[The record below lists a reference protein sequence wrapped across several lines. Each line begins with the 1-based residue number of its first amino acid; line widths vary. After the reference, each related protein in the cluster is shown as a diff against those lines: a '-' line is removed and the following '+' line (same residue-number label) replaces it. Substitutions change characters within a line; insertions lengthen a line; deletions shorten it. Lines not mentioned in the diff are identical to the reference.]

1 MPDDMGS
8 LRVDVEVENP
18 LRPGLRKLLLVSML
32 LGPLGCGDGKR
43 PEPAADAGAA
53 GALGAAPDI
62 SRTTF
67 APSLGVDLAA
77 MRQTPRGAWIRDL
90 TLGTGAAVGAGT
102 QVAIHYVGA
111 LPDGKQFDAN
121 GPADQPFV
129 FRIDAGEV
137 VPGFDEGVLGMKA
150 GGRRQVIIPP
160 ALGYGAQGNG
170 PIPGNSILVFTID
183 LVRVQ

>member
-1 MPDDMGS
+1 M
-8 LRVDVEVENP
+8 
-18 LRPGLRKLLLVSML
+18 RKLLVFML
-32 LGPLGCGDGKR
+32 LGPLGCGEGKR
-43 PEPAADAGAA
+43 PAPAAEAGT
-53 GALGAAPDI
+53 GGTPGAAPEI

-67 APSLGVDLAA
+67 APSLGVDLTA
-77 MRQTPRGAWIRDL
+77 MRQTPRRVWIRDL
-90 TLGTGAAVGAGT
+90 RIGTGAQVGAGA

-121 GPADQPFV
+121 GPAEQPFV
-129 FRIDAGEV
+129 FRINAGEV
-137 VPGFDEGVLGMKA
+137 VPGFDEGVLGMRV

-170 PIPGNSILVFTID
+170 PVPGNAILVFTID